1 MAPDT
6 AAAQSSFGDLWERGM
21 ARIRALGRE
30 ADLVLAAETQASDRI
45 NRAYLDR
52 LTFEMRVLGGV
63 QADLRTTFFGVELA
77 SPIVAAPLSFGRV
90 LGLLAEHGPQYG
102 TGYLEPIA
110 QGLAQA
116 GSLMGLGVTT
126 SEQVQTVIDVGAPTY
141 VIVKPYREIDRILY
155 KIRDAER
162 RGALAVG
169 IDVDVY
175 FGVRTRYEPVGEP
188 YVAPLTPA
196 DLRRVRESTTLPF
209 IVKGV
214 LSVHDALIARDI
226 GASAVVVC
234 HHGGEII
241 DYAVPPLKVLPGIV
255 KAVKDSGLTVFAG
268 SGLRTATDVLKALA
282 LGADGVMLGTP
293 LMVGL
298 AGGGAGGVRD
308 LVLALNE
315 ELRRNLSITGCAT
328 PRDAHPE
335 LLHEL

>member
-1 MAPDT
+1 ML
-6 AAAQSSFGDLWERGM
+6 FGDLWERGI

-30 ADLVLAAETQASDRI
+30 ADLVLAAETQAADAL

-52 LTFEMRVLGGV
+52 LAFEMRILSAVET
-63 QADLRTTFFGVELA
+63 DLRTTFFGVEIS
-77 SPIVAAPLSFGRV
+77 SPIVGAPLSFGRL
-90 LGLLAEHGPQYG
+90 LGLLTDHGPQYG

-110 QGLAQA
+110 QGLADA

-126 SEQVQTVIDVGAPTY
+126 SEQVQSVMNIGAPTY

-155 KIRDAER
+155 KMEDAER
-162 RGALAVG
+162 RGAVAVG

-175 FGVRTRYEPVGEP
+175 YGVRTRYEPVGEP
-188 YVAPLTPA
+188 YVAPLPPA
-196 DLRRVRESTTLPF
+196 ELRRIRETTKLPF
-209 IVKGV
+209 IVKGI
-214 LSVHDALIARDI
+214 LSVHDALMARDV
-226 GASAVVVC
+226 GASAIVVC

-241 DYAVPPLKVLPGIV
+241 DYAVPPLKVLPMIVRALENSGI
-255 KAVKDSGLTVFAG
+255 TIFAG

-298 AGGGAGGVRD
+298 AGGGAAGVRD
-308 LVLALNE
+308 LMLALND
-315 ELRRNLSITGCAT
+315 ELRRNLSITGCPT
-328 PRDAHPE
+328 PRDAHVE

>member
-1 MAPDT
+1 MSAETAPVP
-6 AAAQSSFGDLWERGM
+6 SFGDLWERGV

-52 LTFEMRVLGGV
+52 LTFEMRVLDAV
-63 QADLRTTFFGVELA
+63 ETDLRTAFFGVEVA
-77 SPIVAAPLSFGRV
+77 SPIIGAPLSFGRV
-90 LGLLAEHGPQYG
+90 LGLLTDHGPQYG

-110 QGLAQA
+110 QGLADA
-116 GSLMGLGVTT
+116 GTVMGLGVTT
-126 SEQVQTVIDVGAPTY
+126 SEQVQSVLNVGAPTY
-141 VIVKPYREIDRILY
+141 VIVKPYREVDRILY

-162 RGALAVG
+162 RGAVAVG

-175 FGVRTRYEPVGEP
+175 YGVRTRYEPVGEP
-188 YVAPLTPA
+188 YVAPIPPA
-196 DLRRVRESTTLPF
+196 ELRRIRDSTSLPF
-209 IVKGV
+209 IVKGI
-214 LSVHDALIARDI
+214 LSVHDARIARDV

-255 KAVKDSGLTVFAG
+255 DALKGSGITVLAG

-298 AGGGAGGVRD
+298 AAGGAAGVRD
-308 LVLALNE
+308 LVLALNA

-328 PRDAHPE
+328 PRDAHRE